1 MVVRVSNF
9 GPTFVLLS
17 LAAWSFAASA
27 GSDEAA
33 RQCAGVSD
41 DRARLACYDG
51 IFSKPAAADRDSAP
65 AVPASGAARAETAVS
80 STPAAATAAAA
91 SSPQD
96 DFGLSDTAKRARDPE
111 KAKELIPQS
120 MSEKVASVGRRPTG
134 ELVVTLD
141 NGQVWV
147 QIETTTMARISAGD
161 TVTIRKAALG
171 SYQLVSP
178 NKVTVRVRRVK

>member
-1 MVVRVSNF
+1 MRRSNSSPF
-9 GPTFVLLS
+9 RALLP
-17 LAAWSFAASA
+17 LAVFSFPLSA
-27 GSDEAA
+27 TSAESAQ
-33 RQCAGVSD
+33 QCAGVSD

-51 IFSKPAAADRDSAP
+51 IFGKPAA
-65 AVPASGAARAETAVS
+65 VPAETGVS

-91 SSPQD
+91 SSAQAE
-96 DFGLSDTAKRARDPE
+96 FGLSDTAKRARDPE
-111 KAKELIPQS
+111 KAEELIPQS
-120 MSEKVASVGRRPTG
+120 ITEKVASVGRRPTG

-141 NGQVWV
+141 NGQVWA

>member
-1 MVVRVSNF
+1 MRRSNSS
-9 GPTFVLLS
+9 PMWALLP
-17 LAAWSFAASA
+17 LAIFSFPLGATSA
-27 GSDEAA
+27 ESAQ
-33 RQCAGVSD
+33 QCAGVSD
-41 DRARLACYDG
+41 DRARLACYDQ
-51 IFSKPAAADRDSAP
+51 IFGKPAAAP
-65 AVPASGAARAETAVS
+65 AETGVAGTS
-80 STPAAATAAAA
+80 AAATAAAA

-111 KAKELIPQS
+111 KAEELIPQTVT
-120 MSEKVASVGRRPTG
+120 EKVASVGRRPTG
-134 ELVVTLD
+134 ELLVTLD
-141 NGQVWV
+141 NGQVWA

>member
-9 GPTFVLLS
+9 GRTWVLLS
-17 LAAWSFAASA
+17 LAAGSFAANA

-33 RQCAGVSD
+33 RQCTGVSD

-51 IFSKPAAADRDSAP
+51 IFSKPATAGRDSPP
-65 AVPASGAARAETAVS
+65 AVPA
-80 STPAAATAAAA
+80 PAAAA

-111 KAKELIPQS
+111 KAKELMPQS
-120 MSEKVASVGRRPTG
+120 IAEKVASVGRRPTG

-141 NGQVWV
+141 NGQVWA
-147 QIETTTMARISAGD
+147 QIEPNTMARLSAGD

-171 SYQLVSP
+171 SYLLVTP
-178 NKVTVRVRRVK
+178 NKLAVRVRRVK